1 MSKKDLNISVYLFNH
16 ATNTYRAP
24 NMPNKQ
30 WPDKILSPKKQTVWG
45 SKANSIQKEIAVTLD
60 FISTNLRFTVLQRSF
75 FFYSWLTRCLKNGL
89 AIWNY
94 FKCFYKMFNLA
105 YVKPRC
111 VLIAEEN
118 IVVTWFN
125 SIFTN
130 EESSEESYSSSPSL

>member
-1 MSKKDLNISVYLFNH
+1 ML
-16 ATNTYRAP
+16 
-24 NMPNKQ
+24 
-30 WPDKILSPKKQTVWG
+30 
-45 SKANSIQKEIAVTLD
+45 
-60 FISTNLRFTVLQRSF
+60 
-75 FFYSWLTRCLKNGL
+75 
-89 AIWNY
+89 
-94 FKCFYKMFNLA
+94 NLA